1 MRTTWGNEEKLVKKK
16 KKKKQK
22 IKLVYRD
29 HKEEQ
34 DQKNAEHGK

>member
-1 MRTTWGNEEKLVKKK
+1 VRTTWGNEEKLVKK

>member
-1 MRTTWGNEEKLVKKK
+1 MRTTWGNEEKLAKK

-34 DQKNAEHGK
+34 DHKNAEHEK